1 MEEDRLKA
9 ILQDFSPV
17 MAPDD
22 TFMSRLEEK
31 LRSVELV
38 KQQLEQQRRRNR
50 LAIVLAALTGF
61 VCGIVSALCYP
72 RLLAAI
78 TDAVTAGTAAARFI
92 TTYGSEVAL
101 SILCMAAAMV
111 TYTVYDITLLLSR
124 RADAPTVMWRE

>member
-61 VCGIVSALCYP
+61 ICGIVSALCYP
-72 RLLAAI
+72 WLLAAI
-78 TDAVTAGTAAARFI
+78 TDAVTAGTAAARLV

-101 SILCMAAAMV
+101 SILCMGAATV

-124 RADAPTVMWRE
+124 RTAAPTGPLRE

>member
-61 VCGIVSALCYP
+61 ICGIVSALCYP
-72 RLLAAI
+72 WLLAAI
-78 TDAVTAGTAAARFI
+78 TDAVTACTAAARLV

-101 SILCMAAAMV
+101 SILCMAAATV

-124 RADAPTVMWRE
+124 RTAAPTGPLRE

>member
-78 TDAVTAGTAAARFI
+78 TDAV
-92 TTYGSEVAL
+92 SEVAL
-101 SILCMAAAMV
+101 SILCMAAATV

-124 RADAPTVMWRE
+124 RAVQFSAK